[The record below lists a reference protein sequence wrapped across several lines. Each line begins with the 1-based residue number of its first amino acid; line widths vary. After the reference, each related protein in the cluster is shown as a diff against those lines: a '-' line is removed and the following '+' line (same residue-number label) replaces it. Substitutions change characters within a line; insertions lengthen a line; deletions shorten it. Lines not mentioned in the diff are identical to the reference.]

1 MKQDLF
7 TENMKLSDL
16 LFADYNLILI
26 LSRFGI
32 KLGFGE
38 KSVAEV
44 CKKYNISPCLFLIV
58 ANVSTY
64 NRYSP
69 NTSDIVL
76 LDVNELIDYLHA
88 SHIYYLEDRIYS
100 IEKQLKE
107 LYSQNEERYKEMI
120 ERFFSEYKNEVVNHF
135 AYEENTVF
143 PYVRD
148 LLKQNTGINY
158 HIHQFEKN
166 HSNIEDKLT
175 DLINILIKYLPE
187 NERNKEKENVLFNIF
202 LFTKDLN
209 KHILIENKVLI
220 PCVKLIEEKYEQ
232 Q

>member
-1 MKQDLF
+1 
-7 TENMKLSDL
+7 MKLSDL
-16 LFADYNLILI
+16 LFTDYSLILI

-38 KSVAEV
+38 KSVEEV
-44 CKKYNISPCLFLIV
+44 CNKYHISPHLFLVV

-64 NRYSP
+64 NEYFPDEHEIISL
-69 NTSDIVL
+69 N
-76 LDVNELIDYLHA
+76 VNELIDYLQA
-88 SHIYYLEDRIYS
+88 SHTYYLEDKIFS
-100 IEKQLKE
+100 IENQLNE
-107 LYSQNEERYKEMI
+107 LYSKNEERYGKMI
-120 ERFFSEYKNEVVNHF
+120 GQFFSEYKNEVVNHF

-148 LLKQNTGINY
+148 LLKQNTSINY
-158 HIHQFEKN
+158 HINQFEKN

-187 NERNKEKENVLFNIF
+187 NDKNKERENVLFNIF
-202 LFTKDLN
+202 LFAKDLN
-209 KHILIENKVLI
+209 THILIENKVLV
-220 PCVKLIEEKYEQ
+220 PCVKLIEEQYEQ